1 MPTQPQ
7 QPHPPPRLGSLC
19 TGYGGLD
26 LAVED
31 AFGTRLEWVADP
43 ARGSAAVLAHQHP
56 HVPNLGDV
64 NSIRWEET
72 PPVDIVTAGFPCQP
86 VSLAGQRRG
95 TSDDRWLFHDILDG
109 VRRLP
114 RRPELLVFEN
124 VRGLL
129 TANGGDA
136 MRAVVQGLAEHGFL
150 ARWRILRASDVGAPH
165 QRARVFIVARDTL
178 RDHGQLGGDR
188 ERTPSPRPLR
198 ADSQPGTRD
207 HRPGRERRLDPTAWR
222 RFAPAIRRWEHILG
236 RPAPFPAEL
245 GRRGFPRITARFLEW
260 MMGLPDGWVTEV
272 SGLPHT
278 EHRQLLGNG
287 VVPQQA
293 RAAIADMM
301 NWPDPV

>member
-1 MPTQPQ
+1 MPK

-31 AFGTRLEWVADP
+31 VFGARLEWVADP
-43 ARGSAAVLAHQHP
+43 ARGPAAVLAYQYP
-56 HVPNLGDV
+56 NVPNLGDL
-64 NSIRWEET
+64 NAIRWKEL

-86 VSLAGQRRG
+86 VSLAGRRRG
-95 TSDDRWLFHDILDG
+95 TSDDRWLFHDILDAI
-109 VRRLP
+109 RQMPQRPRL
-114 RRPELLVFEN
+114 LIFEN

-129 TANGGDA
+129 TASSGNA

-150 ARWRILRASDVGAPH
+150 ARWRVFRASDCGAPH

-178 RDHGQLGGDR
+178 RDDGQLGSHGDR
-188 ERTPSPRPLR
+188 TATPWALR
-198 ADSQPGTRD
+198 ADDSPGPRD
-207 HRPGRERRLDPTAWR
+207 PRPSGERGLDPAAWR
-222 RFAPAIRRWEHILG
+222 RFAPAIQRWEHILG
-236 RPAPFPAEL
+236 RPAPFPAEI

-260 MMGLPDGWVTEV
+260 MMGLPDGWITDVP
-272 SGLPHT
+272 GLPHT

-293 RAAIADMM
+293 RAAIVDMM
-301 NWPDPV
+301 TWPDPA